1 MLRHQQTTQRDRS
14 LEELDKAIAATEA
27 TSKKAAK
34 LVQDKE
40 ARAKAAQTRKVKLLA
55 LLNVVCDDCATIP
68 CLLRADHNTKPTSPA
83 SFQSVQ
89 TCIVCGNSTDRL
101 VVALSRHG
109 VPAVRKGGDAPTAS
123 QLESELASHIG
134 KTSPSATAW
143 NHALHQTK
151 VALNAPTRQQML
163 KKADEFV
170 TAADLQVDRARKVKS
185 ACDQQKQA
193 LKKEQEQL
201 LARLGGL
208 TGAKRKASAETC
220 AVCLAATKT
229 HVLIPCGHKCV
240 CDQCARGYRAGS
252 QCPICRSRV
261 QSVVRVFD

>member
-14 LEELDKAIAATEA
+14 LEELDKAIAATKA

-40 ARAKAAQTRKVKLLA
+40 ARAKAAQTRKVKLKA

-68 CLLRADHNTKPTSPA
+68 CLLRADHNPKPTIPA

-89 TCIVCGNSTDRL
+89 TCIVCGNPTDRL
-101 VVALSRHG
+101 VDASSRHG

-163 KKADEFV
+163 KQRMAQRQDGRADASGVCGHAEGRRGRGRGAAV
-170 TAADLQVDRARKVKS
+170 TASARVDARRRSSQVRRLQAG
-185 ACDQQKQA
+185 A
-193 LKKEQEQL
+193 
-201 LARLGGL
+201 GGGR
-208 TGAKRKASAETC
+208 TDA
-220 AVCLAATKT
+220 AVRR
-229 HVLIPCGHKCV
+229 VPCGQV
-240 CDQCARGYRAGS
+240 CIRRHARAVR
-252 QCPICRSRV
+252 QRV
-261 QSVVRVFD
+261 ACLS